1 MWGRIYTCEIVDDM
15 SFFLSQVVHMS
26 SSNSSLDEFTHVK
39 LSATVAKARIDKL
52 TFAKQTVETNL
63 QASKIVQCK
72 IVCNCIYVIAHIDKL
87 TLAKQTG
94 ETNLQASKIVKA
106 ILHVYNCLQTT
117 VDLFVQ

>member
-39 LSATVAKARIDKL
+39 SSATVAKARIDKL

-63 QASKIVQCK
+63 QASIRK
-72 IVCNCIYVIAHIDKL
+72 IVCNCIYAIARIDKL

-94 ETNLQASKIVKA
+94 EINFQASKIVQT
-106 ILHVYNCLQTT
+106 ILHV
-117 VDLFVQ
+117 